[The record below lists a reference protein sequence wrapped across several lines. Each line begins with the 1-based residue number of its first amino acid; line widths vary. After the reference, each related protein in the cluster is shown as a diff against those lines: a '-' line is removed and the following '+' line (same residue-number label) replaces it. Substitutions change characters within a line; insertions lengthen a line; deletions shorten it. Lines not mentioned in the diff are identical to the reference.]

1 MTALTGSSP
10 ASPRCTAIFNQCERH
25 ADAAAPSDA
34 GAFARLLALRDSAAT
49 VERPESENPPRLD
62 PRPAPSAPI
71 RDEPVGADRH
81 RPRQAAGRCAGRHG
95 DDADPAAAVSAKPA
109 SDADSDAP
117 LATAMD
123 PSPPAAEEEDACAPE
138 PAAAAPS
145 GTGATVAT
153 PIPPAPAPP
162 ATPAGEEPGTE
173 RSAAVLPPARAAGTP
188 PAGVL
193 AAGSGEAALPPD
205 IAGQAGPTA
214 AGTAVPPA
222 GSGGGAAEP
231 PGAPAAAAPS
241 TTAAAAATT
250 AAVIAVDTAPTASAA
265 APAPTG
271 EEAAAVSAV
280 PGGEDSDAALV
291 LAPSSDNAAADGAA
305 SDPGGNPAAG
315 GPGHAGVAGTSEA
328 SRTKAAAPHPPAL
341 QLAEPLVRAA
351 RAGIRRVEIA
361 LEPAALGHVE
371 VRLDFTGDGRMSA
384 LIVADNRAA
393 LDALRGDA
401 QALAQALNEAGID
414 SAGLD
419 FGLRHRESSR
429 DEGGSA
435 VFGHGVVHAT
445 ADEPSPAAAGRT
457 APAVPATGRLDI
469 RA

>member
-1 MTALTGSSP
+1 M
-10 ASPRCTAIFNQCERH
+10 
-25 ADAAAPSDA
+25 
-34 GAFARLLALRDSAAT
+34 
-49 VERPESENPPRLD
+49 
-62 PRPAPSAPI
+62 
-71 RDEPVGADRH
+71 
-81 RPRQAAGRCAGRHG
+81 
-95 DDADPAAAVSAKPA
+95 
-109 SDADSDAP
+109 
-117 LATAMD
+117 
-123 PSPPAAEEEDACAPE
+123 
-138 PAAAAPS
+138 
-145 GTGATVAT
+145 
-153 PIPPAPAPP
+153 
-162 ATPAGEEPGTE
+162 
-173 RSAAVLPPARAAGTP
+173 
-188 PAGVL
+188 
-193 AAGSGEAALPPD
+193 
-205 IAGQAGPTA
+205 
-214 AGTAVPPA
+214 
-222 GSGGGAAEP
+222 
-231 PGAPAAAAPS
+231 
-241 TTAAAAATT
+241 
-250 AAVIAVDTAPTASAA
+250 IAVDTAPTASAA